1 MIVSIWLVYLLGEA
15 TYDWGASFIG
25 KNKSQAGSSPKKGW
39 EVGPGPQVSHS
50 EAGALHTESQD
61 LPPHVRPGGGLESQ
75 ASGSEARKLSTDPQD
90 LRPGGGLGPQA
101 SGSEAGA
108 LLTDPQD
115 LTPQLRP
122 GGGLGPQ
129 ASGSEAG
136 ALLTDPQD
144 LPPQLYIHKRAVGV
158 ATRIDPGTCSP
169 TGSDPN
175 SGSYP
180 RSSLDVICNANAP
193 SRSERDCPKRAPK
206 KKCTPD

>member
-90 LRPGGGLGPQA
+90 LH
-101 SGSEAGA
+101 
-108 LLTDPQD
+108 
-115 LTPQLRP
+115 
-122 GGGLGPQ
+122 
-129 ASGSEAG
+129 
-136 ALLTDPQD
+136 
-144 LPPQLYIHKRAVGV
+144 IHKRAVGV
-158 ATRIDPGTCSP
+158 ATRIDCQHAPSVFASQQDPGTCSP

>member
-115 LTPQLRP
+115 LTPQLH
-122 GGGLGPQ
+122 
-129 ASGSEAG
+129 
-136 ALLTDPQD
+136 
-144 LPPQLYIHKRAVGV
+144 IHKRAVGV

>member
-115 LTPQLRP
+115 LTPQLH
-122 GGGLGPQ
+122 
-129 ASGSEAG
+129 
-136 ALLTDPQD
+136 
-144 LPPQLYIHKRAVGV
+144 IHKRAVGV
-158 ATRIDPGTCSP
+158 ATRIDCQHAPSVFASQQDPGTCSP